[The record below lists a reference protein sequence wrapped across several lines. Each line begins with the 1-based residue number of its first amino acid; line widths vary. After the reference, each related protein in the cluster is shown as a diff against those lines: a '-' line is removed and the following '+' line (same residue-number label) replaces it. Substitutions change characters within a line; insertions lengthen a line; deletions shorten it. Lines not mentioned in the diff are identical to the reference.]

1 MGSPKAIV
9 IVFGESGGTS
19 RFNECETLSQRD
31 LVAERDAELSSVKKW
46 VHT

>member
-31 LVAERDAELSSVKKW
+31 LVAERELAPTALSKR
-46 VHT
+46 